1 MMVKDNKHG
10 SSECGFGG
18 ELAGYLYDEIDPV
31 ERKAVD
37 EHLTACDSCVQEL
50 AEISVA
56 RSSVQNWYFDEF
68 ANLQTPNIVFDQ
80 EVARPEPASSLW
92 AAWRNSRL
100 SIPALAM
107 GITLIVFGIVFFFN
121 PSATGLDQAAN
132 VSPASVPIADVS
144 EKAAADSTTSEIAA
158 EADNGERA
166 RSNQKGG
173 QPEVMAVTAARPTK
187 SAANVM
193 RRPTQP
199 TVAKRVR
206 VPSDRSVA
214 KEKQA
219 VPNLSGYEEI
229 EDNSLR
235 LGDIFSEIDAS

>member
-92 AAWRNSRL
+92 AAWRNLRL

-121 PSATGLDQAAN
+121 PSATGFERAAN
-132 VSPASVPIADVS
+132 VAPLSAPVADVS
-144 EKAAADSTTSEIAA
+144 EKAAADSTTSEVAPK
-158 EADNGERA
+158 ADDGERA
-166 RSNQKGG
+166 RFKEKGG
-173 QPEVMAVTAARPTK
+173 QPDVMAVTAARAAK

-199 TVAKRVR
+199 PAAKRVR
-206 VPSDRSVA
+206 LPSDRSVA

-219 VPNLSGYEEI
+219 VPNLSGYEEM
-229 EDNSLR
+229 EDNTLR
-235 LGDIFSEIDAS
+235 LDDIFSEIDAS